1 MNMNIRKDTNIRT
14 SAIIKRKGDP
24 PGYLF
29 LNRPCSFSLDK
40 KSYYR
45 WATSDLPGVAHR
57 YSYLRWAIPDKSDGD
72 NRLLSIPYYLKNSM
86 VIKEIYRIKDQP
98 FLYEPTRFCEFS
110 ISGEEMV
117 NETLKVSPNFMFYFE
132 QIYSVN
138 VQTLVAKE
146 AFKRLKEKLERTEG
160 FKGGTGKKYF
170 ETKRSFGRL
179 IPAFY
184 QRTQSPRLS
193 APGNTF
199 HGMKKDLLI
208 EILIEFSI
216 RDNFT
221 FIDVDMSAAHSRIAK
236 YLLGDPESV
245 MGLSLNDINFWETQV
260 NTLKEIYIRGGLE
273 VPPKIIKKIL
283 KVGLYTSLNGGNP
296 VSDARLND
304 NITLNAGEFL
314 FSIGVAKDNLQNSSF
329 WSLTKEMLLSFQL
342 IREVKNL
349 NLKCAFKDFDDKY
362 KVYTLDRT
370 SPYEIDSPHKGISRV
385 LQGFE
390 VVLLSILLYDVI
402 SLKLLPISLDHD
414 GILLMAPNSTDPQ
427 QVCEKLSGVDSKFH
441 QWSKY
446 ILEEPI
452 PIEPKRVVKDGKV
465 TEY

>member
-1 MNMNIRKDTNIRT
+1 MNLK
-14 SAIIKRKGDP
+14 
-24 PGYLF
+24 
-29 LNRPCSFSLDK
+29 LNMSED
-40 KSYYR
+40 
-45 WATSDLPGVAHR
+45 
-57 YSYLRWAIPDKSDGD
+57 D
-72 NRLLSIPYYLKNSM
+72 NSLLSIPYYLNNST
-86 VIKEIYRIKDQP
+86 VIKEFYRIRDQP

-117 NETLKVSPNFMFYFE
+117 GETLKVSPNFMFYFE
-132 QIYSVN
+132 KYYPVP
-138 VQTLVAKE
+138 VQSLIAKE
-146 AFKRLKEKLERTEG
+146 TFERQKENLEKTKG
-160 FKGGTGKKYF
+160 FKGGSGKKYF

-184 QRTQSPRLS
+184 QRTNSPRLS

-199 HGMKKDLLI
+199 HGMKKDLLV
-208 EILIEFSI
+208 EILRDFSL
-216 RDNFT
+216 RESFT

-245 MGLSLNDINFWETQV
+245 MGLSLNDANFWETQV
-260 NTLKEIYIRGGLE
+260 NALKEIYLRGGLE

-296 VSDARLND
+296 ISEARLND
-304 NITLNAGEFL
+304 NLTLNAGDYL
-314 FSIGVAKDNLQNSSF
+314 FSIGVAKENLNDSSF
-329 WSLTKEMLLSFQL
+329 WNLTKEMLLSFQL
-342 IREVKNL
+342 INEVKNL
-349 NLKCAFKDFDDKY
+349 NLKCSFKDYDDQY

-370 SPYEIDSPHKGISRV
+370 SPYVIDSPHKGISRV

-402 SLKLLPISLDHD
+402 SLKLLPVSLDHD
-414 GILLMAPNSTDPQ
+414 GILLMAPNSTDPKQ
-427 QVCEKLSGVDSKFH
+427 FCEKLSGVDSKFY

-452 PIEPKRVVKDGKV
+452 PIEPKRVIRDGQV